1 MYCNTKPLELQTTKE
16 ILAEIF
22 LAQSGEVKEII
33 QRRLEESGPEVREE
47 GRWPTTFF
55 LGEYPIDLSRINVI
69 IERGEFPMPANT
81 FDVIERRKLIIFFKL
96 GKLWVF
102 KQFFDNHELFN
113 AFLDYY
119 NKDLYRFEFK
129 SIGARNNALKLL
141 EKNGFDYDLVED
153 LKGYVV
159 QLPKSAKYAQILKNS
174 VAFKEAANERL
185 FLMKDLATVEEAV
198 GLGAKIYEG
207 DISF

>member
-1 MYCNTKPLELQTTKE
+1 
-16 ILAEIF
+16 
-22 LAQSGEVKEII
+22 
-33 QRRLEESGPEVREE
+33 
-47 GRWPTTFF
+47 
-55 LGEYPIDLSRINVI
+55 
-69 IERGEFPMPANT
+69 MPVNT
-81 FDVIERRKLIIFFKL
+81 FDVIERRKHVTFFKL

-113 AFLDYY
+113 ALLDYY

-159 QLPKSAKYAQILKNS
+159 ELSKTTKYSLILKNS
-174 VAFKEAANERL
+174 VAFKETANERL
-185 FLMKDLATVEEAV
+185 FLMKDQAAVEGAV

-207 DISF
+207 EISF